1 MGEPL
6 LQIILGCVLLV
17 AVVTDLR
24 SYRIPNSL
32 TVPAMAAGLL
42 AHTLLDGQAG
52 LIVSLKGL
60 GLGLGLF
67 LIFHL
72 MGGMGAGDVKLM
84 AAVGS
89 FLGPEGVLSAV
100 VVTGLLGGLYASAAM
115 VAHWGLRG
123 TVQHVG
129 AMLTMQASPH
139 EAASAATPESQVQLR
154 YSLVIGLGTL
164 LSQMVVVL

>member
-1 MGEPL
+1 MNHALEHITL
-6 LQIILGCVLLV
+6 LSVLLA

-24 SYRIPNSL
+24 SYKIPNWL
-32 TVPAMAAGLL
+32 TMPAMAFGII
-42 AHTLLDGQAG
+42 AHTLVNGQEG
-52 LIVSLKGL
+52 LFFSVEGW

-100 VVTGLLGGLYASAAM
+100 VVTGLLGGLYAAAAM
-115 VAHWGLRG
+115 MAHWGLRETLQRVG
-123 TVQHVG
+123 T
-129 AMLTMQASPH
+129 MLTMQALSH
-139 EAASAATPESQVQLR
+139 EAALATTSHVQLR